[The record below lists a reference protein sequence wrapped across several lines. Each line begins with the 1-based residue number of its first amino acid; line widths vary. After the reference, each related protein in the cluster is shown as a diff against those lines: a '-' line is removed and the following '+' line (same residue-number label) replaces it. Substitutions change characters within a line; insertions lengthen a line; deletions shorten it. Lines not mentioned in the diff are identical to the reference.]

1 MDWTPNEKGNSNNA
15 ATQDKHDRMKMVKFL
30 SFQYLVVLFILF
42 LVLTQ
47 SISQPMQKRIT
58 PAQGSSSKATT
69 SQDSDKDSVNLD
81 EFSIYENPEL
91 GFEIKYP
98 SNFHIAEVTSSPE
111 SKIITFRLIPIA
123 PATGAFLSIN
133 ATKLESGMDFD
144 ELIET
149 MSDALKPGTGVYTLE
164 SGPASISGIPV
175 YKIVQRYENSPYGR
189 DATAVFIGAVRDKT
203 SYILS
208 SLSADA
214 NVLQQMINSLEFTK

>member
-1 MDWTPNEKGNSNNA
+1 MD
-15 ATQDKHDRMKMVKFL
+15 KFL
-30 SFQYLVVLFILF
+30 SFQYFVILFILV

-47 SISQPMQKRIT
+47 SISQPMQKRIAPGQIT

-69 SQDSDKDSVNLD
+69 SQDSDNDTVNLD
-81 EFSIYENPEL
+81 KFSIYENPDL

-133 ATKLESGMDFD
+133 ATKSESGMDFD

-149 MSDALKPGTGVYTLE
+149 MSDALKPGTGVHTLE
-164 SGPASISGIPV
+164 SGPSSISGMPV

-214 NVLQQMINSLEFTK
+214 NVLQEMISSLEFTK

>member
-1 MDWTPNEKGNSNNA
+1 
-15 ATQDKHDRMKMVKFL
+15 MKMVKFL
-30 SFQYLVVLFILF
+30 SSQYFVVLFILF
-42 LVLTQ
+42 ILLLILTQ
-47 SISQPMQKRIT
+47 SLSQPLQKRIT

-69 SQDSDKDSVNLD
+69 SQDSDNDTVNLD
-81 EFSIYENPEL
+81 KFSIYENPDL

-133 ATKLESGMDFD
+133 ATKSESGMDFD

-149 MSDALKPGTGVYTLE
+149 MSNALKPKTGVHTLE

-203 SYILS
+203 NYILS

-214 NVLQQMINSLEFTK
+214 NVLQQMINSLKFTK

>member
-1 MDWTPNEKGNSNNA
+1 MDWTRNEKGNSNNA
-15 ATQDKHDRMKMVKFL
+15 AIQDKHDRMKMVKFL
-30 SFQYLVVLFILF
+30 SFQYFVVLFILF

-47 SISQPMQKRIT
+47 SISQPMQKRII

-69 SQDSDKDSVNLD
+69 SQDSDKDIVNLD

>member
-1 MDWTPNEKGNSNNA
+1 
-15 ATQDKHDRMKMVKFL
+15 MVKFL
-30 SFQYLVVLFILF
+30 SFQYFVVLFILV

-69 SQDSDKDSVNLD
+69 NQDSNKDSVDVD
-81 EFSIYENPEL
+81 EFSMYENPDL

-133 ATKLESGMDFD
+133 ATKSDSGMDFD
-144 ELIET
+144 ELIDM
-149 MSDALKPGTGVYTLE
+149 MSDALKPRPGVHTLE

-175 YKIVQRYENSPYGR
+175 YKIVQRHENSPYGR
-189 DATAVFIGAVRDKT
+189 EATAVLIGAVRDKT

-214 NVLQQMINSLEFTK
+214 NVLQQMINSLEFIK

>member
-1 MDWTPNEKGNSNNA
+1 MAKL
-15 ATQDKHDRMKMVKFL
+15 L
-30 SFQYLVVLFILF
+30 SFQYFVVLFILV

-58 PAQGSSSKATT
+58 PTQGSSSKATT
-69 SQDSDKDSVNLD
+69 SQDSDKERVNLD
-81 EFSIYENPEL
+81 EFSIYENPDL

-98 SNFHIAEVTSSPE
+98 SNFHIAEVTSSPG
-111 SKIITFRLIPIA
+111 SKIITFRMIPIA

-133 ATKLESGMDFD
+133 ATKSESGMDFD
-144 ELIET
+144 ELIEM
-149 MSDALKPGTGVYTLE
+149 MSDDLKPGTGIHTLE

-189 DATAVFIGAVRDKT
+189 DATAVFIGAVRDET